1 MCSQT
6 GPKTV
11 RKQKKRFLFL
21 RPNKHDNLKSGVDQI
36 LCKHFLQIPCICF
49 DLSLTLVETR
59 NLKKNPKQKR
69 KHLPKLYLSLPILT
83 PLKGSNFW
91 VSGHF
96 QPATCSTF
104 DVDFKSEVEN
114 HHTLQPEWKKQEKTK
129 PTKKM
134 KLYWPLPLL
143 TPLQELIGPYV
154 EVFVGGIWEVCWW
167 YLGGILMVKPTKKQ
181 PKTCPTT
188 LLFLPT
194 IRPY

>member
-114 HHTLQPEWKKQEKTK
+114 HHTLQPEWKKHEKHNQKNKYTFGCFYF
-129 PTKKM
+129 
-134 KLYWPLPLL
+134 LV
-143 TPLQELIGPYV
+143 TPLKGVNRAL
-154 EVFVGGIWEVCWW
+154 
-167 YLGGILMVKPTKKQ
+167 
-181 PKTCPTT
+181 
-188 LLFLPT
+188 
-194 IRPY
+194 